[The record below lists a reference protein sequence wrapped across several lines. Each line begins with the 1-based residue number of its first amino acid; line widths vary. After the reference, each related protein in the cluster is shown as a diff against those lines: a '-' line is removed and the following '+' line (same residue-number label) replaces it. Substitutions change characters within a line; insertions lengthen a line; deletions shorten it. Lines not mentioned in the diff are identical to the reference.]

1 MIKDSTSYTTIGN
14 ETMLT
19 NSETGE
25 AIMLDESGT
34 KIWNY
39 IVEGKDKENI
49 IQSLVNEFP
58 DYEKEIREDVEE
70 VITLLLDH
78 SILGKD

>member
-1 MIKDSTSYTTIGN
+1 
-14 ETMLT
+14 
-19 NSETGE
+19 
-25 AIMLDESGT
+25 MLDESGT

-78 SILGKD
+78 SILEKD